1 MYRRLSD
8 LSAAGLS
15 VCTEGQAKRAA
26 CYASAARCTPLWS
39 KGRGREGQ
47 QPREG
52 RQRFRCRHASTAGC
66 VPPTVLQSPS
76 HLRTSSG
83 IGAGGREVDELA
95 GTIAARAT
103 ELREVQGKG
112 ARAQKKRTL
121 AVLVEALQA
130 AGVSRLRSAVP
141 ATERSVQAWFR
152 QVRPHSVLPVW
163 DR

>member
-1 MYRRLSD
+1 MVGGAGAGET
-8 LSAAGLS
+8 AAPGGTAEGPVSS
-15 VCTEGQAKRAA
+15 VRPPPAV
-26 CYASAARCTPLWS
+26 S
-39 KGRGREGQ
+39 
-47 QPREG
+47 
-52 RQRFRCRHASTAGC
+52 
-66 VPPTVLQSPS
+66 PPTVLPS
-76 HLRTSSG
+76 HLRTSNG

-112 ARAQKKRTL
+112 ARAQKKRAL
-121 AVLVEALQA
+121 AALVEALQT

-152 QVRPHSVLPVW
+152 QVRPLSVLSAW